1 MTSKQANV
9 NYQERALSFRVGD
22 RVTIPGSSSTQIGVV
37 LHVWAAIG
45 IVDVEWSH
53 GARRMNVED
62 IIRVDDKGV
71 GLPPDTNNLPVD
83 IVPPLEKANPQ
94 KLATAFLKKSLFT
107 NRTLVV
113 GCDAQCPRCQGQCQ
127 KTAYQR
133 EDGQS
138 VNLLACTSCLFVTK
152 DTGVV

>member
-94 KLATAFLKKSLFT
+94 KLATAFLKNLSL
-107 NRTLVV
+107 L
-113 GCDAQCPRCQGQCQ
+113 
-127 KTAYQR
+127 TAHWWLGVMHSVLDVRGSVRRPPTR
-133 EDGQS
+133 EKMGRAS
-138 VNLLACTSCLFVTK
+138 IY
-152 DTGVV
+152 